1 MITTQVIEQIDLVRE
16 ELSKL
21 SEIEGVTVFAGIQ
34 YQSENELIQ
43 RGVVVGEVEQLAV
56 LTDKLHEQV
65 VKKIEELTKE
75 DK

>member
-1 MITTQVIEQIDLVRE
+1 MNSTQVIEQIDLVKE
-16 ELSKL
+16 VLSML

-43 RGVVVGEVEQLAV
+43 RGIVVGDVEQLAV

-65 VKKIEELTKE
+65 VKKVEELTKE